1 MTALAANATFQGGQ
15 GSGADIAA
23 AVHGGVV
30 EVRPAGERPA
40 VVPRALPGGLRLV
53 AGWTGEPAPTAPLLA
68 RFAEAPRAAALR
80 ALVAVAEEA
89 AAAVAAGDASA
100 LIEAV
105 RRSAHALEELGAEA
119 GLPIVTPA
127 LRRLVEVAD
136 RLGIAAKPSGAG
148 GGDCGIALVR
158 SAREGAELRAGVAR
172 GGHRA
177 ARGRGGD
184 RGSAAWLRRSATAN
198 ARTWSSVS
206 SRRSS
211 TPAKTTLLED
221 VDLVHDALPELAVDE
236 VDVGTELLGKR
247 LRAPL
252 LITGMTGGTEEAA
265 AINRA
270 LAQVAE
276 EHGIAFGLGS
286 QRAMQR
292 SPGLAYTFE
301 VRAHAPTT
309 LVLANLGLVQ
319 AAALGTAEVEQL
331 ARAVGADAVCI
342 HLNPAQELIQPGGDR
357 DFRGG
362 VATLA
367 RLVRELPLPV
377 VAKETGC
384 GLSRSVGERLLQ
396 AGVRTADVSGAGGTS
411 WVKVEALRGGCGG
424 TGPRL
429 AVRRL
434 GNPDGGVAPLAP
446 RPRPRPHRERRHPH
460 RARRGQGDRAR
471 RAGRGDGAAGLPGVP
486 VRRAARRRRSSST
499 GLVAGLRTAMVLTGS
514 RPSTPFGGRRWCW
527 GAGSGVGP
535 SGGGA

>member
-1 MTALAANATFQGGQ
+1 M
-15 GSGADIAA
+15 
-23 AVHGGVV
+23 
-30 EVRPAGERPA
+30 
-40 VVPRALPGGLRLV
+40 
-53 AGWTGEPAPTAPLLA
+53 
-68 RFAEAPRAAALR
+68 AETISDRKRSHLE
-80 ALVAVAEEA
+80 LCQ
-89 AAAVAAGDASA
+89 
-100 LIEAV
+100 LEAV
-105 RRSAHALEELGAEA
+105 EHA
-119 GLPIVTPA
+119 T
-127 LRRLVEVAD
+127 
-136 RLGIAAKPSGAG
+136 
-148 GGDCGIALVR
+148 
-158 SAREGAELRAGVAR
+158 
-172 GGHRA
+172 
-177 ARGRGGD
+177 
-184 RGSAAWLRRSATAN
+184 
-198 ARTWSSVS
+198 
-206 SRRSS
+206 
-211 TPAKTTLLED
+211 KTTLLEE

-411 WVKVEALRGGCGG
+411 WVKVEALR
-424 TGPRL
+424 
-429 AVRRL
+429 A
-434 GNPDGGVAPLAP
+434 DA
-446 RPRPRPHRERRHPH
+446 
-460 RARRGQGDRAR
+460 
-471 RAGRGDGAAGLPGVP
+471 AGRALGSLFGDWGIPTAASLLWLRGLGLDLIASGGIRTGLDVAKAIALGARVAGTALPVFRAFQSGGQ
-486 VRRAARRRRSSST
+486 RAASELIA
-499 GLVAGLRTAMVLTGS
+499 GLVAGLRVAMVLTGS
-514 RPSTPFGGRRWCW
+514 RTLEALRRSPVVL
-527 GAGSGVGP
+527 GSRLREWVLL
-535 SGGGA
+535 GGGA